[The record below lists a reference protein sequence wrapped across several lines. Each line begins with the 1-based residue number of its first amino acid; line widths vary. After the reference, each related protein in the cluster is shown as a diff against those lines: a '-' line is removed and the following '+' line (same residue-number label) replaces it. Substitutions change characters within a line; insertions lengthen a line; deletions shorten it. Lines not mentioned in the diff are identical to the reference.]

1 MAITERRSTKRF
13 PLKLALSVRP
23 SGVRTAGEIVTEC
36 KDVSSHG
43 VFFFLQESIQSG
55 SPLELV
61 LTLPS
66 EITRAEPV
74 RVRCE
79 ARVQRS
85 EPAGEGRVGIAVKIE
100 RYRFLPGKRER
111 RKAS

>member
-23 SGVRTAGEIVTEC
+23 SGVRTAGEILTEC

-43 VFFFLQESIQSG
+43 VFFFLQESLQSG

-79 ARVQRS
+79 ARVQRT

>member
-1 MAITERRSTKRF
+1 LAITERRSTKRF

-23 SGVRTAGEIVTEC
+23 SGVRTAGEILTEC
-36 KDVSSHG
+36 RDVSSHG
-43 VFFFLQESIQSG
+43 VFFFLQESIQTG
-55 SPLELV
+55 SPLDIV
-61 LTLPS
+61 LTLPT

-85 EPAGEGRVGIAVKIE
+85 EPAGEDRVGIAAKIE

-111 RKAS
+111 RRAS